1 MKKILVIEDEDFV
14 RETIADM
21 LEMKGYV
28 AVTAA
33 NGELGMEH
41 LQQFKPDLILCDINM
56 PVMDGYEVLERLNS
70 MNYLNN
76 IPFIYLTAKATND
89 EMRKGMELGADDYI
103 FKPFKANDLLNAIS
117 ARLEVYDRSK
127 LMSETKLDEL
137 RLQLASS
144 LPHEFRTPLNVI
156 LATSQ
161 FLHKKMDMMERNEI
175 KDMIYNIVNSGNR
188 LSKLI
193 SNYLVYTNLL
203 LKKDELDFHDK
214 VFTNFTMD
222 PEEMIE
228 NSFHRVATEF
238 ERVDDLKMDLT
249 PAVID
254 IFPEYFLKIS
264 DELASNAFKFSKS
277 STPVTVK
284 SYIEFDK
291 YVVVVEDKGIGFDL
305 SKTAEIGGFKQ
316 FGRKELEQQGMG
328 LGLAIIKLACHR
340 FDTELNIDSVE
351 DKGTIFTLKFP
362 IKEDGVPTE

>member
-1 MKKILVIEDEDFV
+1 MKKILVIEDEEFV

-21 LEMKGYV
+21 LEMKGYLT
-28 AVTAA
+28 VTAA
-33 NGELGMEH
+33 NGEQGLEH

-56 PVMDGYEVLERLNS
+56 PVMDGYEVLERLKS

-76 IPFIYLTAKATND
+76 VPFIYLTAKATNE

-103 FKPFKANDLLNAIS
+103 FKPFKATDLLNAIN
-117 ARLEVYDRSK
+117 ARLEVYDRSQ

-137 RLQLASS
+137 RLQLSSS

-203 LKKDELDFHDK
+203 LRKDELDFQDK
-214 VFTNFTMD
+214 VFTNFTLD
-222 PEEMIE
+222 PEEMLE

-249 PAVID
+249 PAVVD

-328 LGLAIIKLACHR
+328 LGLAIIKLACER
-340 FDTELNIDSVE
+340 FDTDLNIDSVQ

-362 IKEDGVPTE
+362 IMEDGVPTE